1 MSKELTE
8 NKMEN
13 MVEDAALAGVSGGII
28 AEDRR
33 RKKKNDDLEIL
44 ERPDEADLLVM

>member
-13 MVEDAALAGVSGGII
+13 MVEDAALARVSGGI
-28 AEDRR
+28 AKDNRTA
-33 RKKKNDDLEIL
+33 KKNDDLEIL